1 MLGGNRNSVRISAL
15 AALGH
20 VVFVLLVVGCVT
32 GCSGLS
38 NVLQPAS
45 QQAVEPPNKLANFSD
60 ILSGGPASAP
70 AGRTSQPL
78 TDRPGSAAA
87 GGRAG
92 DKAVIYNGEDVAR
105 APIVDRSMPAAE
117 QHSGIIPA
125 AYSVADRGVSPAEG
139 DKFQVVFENADIGSV
154 ARAILGDGLKL
165 NYIVDPRVRG
175 TITLSAQRPVTRQQ
189 LLWMLE
195 TALRSAGA
203 VLYQQEGVYHIV
215 PATEARGVGGANIGP
230 DAGEPGFGIT
240 ALPLQN
246 ISADTLS
253 KILSGFGAAPES
265 VKVDESRNL
274 LIVRG
279 STSERQWLID
289 TALAFDVDW
298 MRNQSVGI
306 FPVKHSSPEVVIRE
320 IEQMAAN
327 AALLKLQPITRL
339 NAILVVAKSASTVRQ
354 VQTWIERL
362 DRRSDYG
369 PGLHVYRL
377 KSADARKVVT
387 VLREVFIAGGSTN
400 ATEQTSVS
408 GPVPIARMP
417 GGAIPPIPGGGG
429 DTSRQSTASKIDSG
443 SDTASASKMR
453 ITADPASNAVVV
465 FATQDEYRLV
475 ERAIIELDRPS
486 AEVAIEAIAAE
497 VTLNDTLNYGVQFF
511 LQGAI
516 KNASGNTTPLA
527 GSQLNVPLPLGQA
540 VPGAN
545 FLVGSLANPSVV
557 ISALRDV
564 TNVKVLSSPSLVV
577 ANNQPALLQVGNQV
591 PVTTGTATS
600 VVTTQS
606 AIVNSV
612 SYIDTGVILRVTP
625 HITRSSEIQLD
636 IEQEVSAVEQNA
648 NATTLT
654 PTITQQKVK
663 STVIVDNNQTV
674 LLAGLISQ
682 QRNQEKSGIP
692 GVIDVPLLGNLIS
705 NSANTGKR
713 TELIVFVQPRIIRSH
728 ADAQRVAE
736 DLKRRMPGFGSW

>member
-1 MLGGNRNSVRISAL
+1 
-15 AALGH
+15 
-20 VVFVLLVVGCVT
+20 
-32 GCSGLS
+32 
-38 NVLQPAS
+38 
-45 QQAVEPPNKLANFSD
+45 
-60 ILSGGPASAP
+60 
-70 AGRTSQPL
+70 
-78 TDRPGSAAA
+78 
-87 GGRAG
+87 
-92 DKAVIYNGEDVAR
+92 
-105 APIVDRSMPAAE
+105 
-117 QHSGIIPA
+117 
-125 AYSVADRGVSPAEG
+125 
-139 DKFQVVFENADIGSV
+139 
-154 ARAILGDGLKL
+154 
-165 NYIVDPRVRG
+165 
-175 TITLSAQRPVTRQQ
+175 
-189 LLWMLE
+189 
-195 TALRSAGA
+195 
-203 VLYQQEGVYHIV
+203 
-215 PATEARGVGGANIGP
+215 
-230 DAGEPGFGIT
+230 
-240 ALPLQN
+240 
-246 ISADTLS
+246 
-253 KILSGFGAAPES
+253 
-265 VKVDESRNL
+265 
-274 LIVRG
+274 
-279 STSERQWLID
+279 
-289 TALAFDVDW
+289 
-298 MRNQSVGI
+298 
-306 FPVKHSSPEVVIRE
+306 
-320 IEQMAAN
+320 
-327 AALLKLQPITRL
+327 
-339 NAILVVAKSASTVRQ
+339 
-354 VQTWIERL
+354 
-362 DRRSDYG
+362 
-369 PGLHVYRL
+369 
-377 KSADARKVVT
+377 VVT

>member
-497 VTLNDTLNYGVQFF
+497 VTLNDTLDYGVQFF
-511 LQGAI
+511 RHGAI